1 MSAASSAF
9 AGSGY
14 GQHADPH
21 SRRSP
26 CTTVGQP
33 RRSSRISKSSAV
45 VVSMTSIRSGS
56 AVGFDRGQ
64 RLAPGAVAEQRELRI
79 AAGDAPDLVSPRL
92 RKLDGARRRG
102 RRSRAELLSL
112 ATEIDDA
119 ARIGHAGG
127 P

>member
-1 MSAASSAF
+1 
-9 AGSGY
+9 
-14 GQHADPH
+14 
-21 SRRSP
+21 
-26 CTTVGQP
+26 
-33 RRSSRISKSSAV
+33 
-45 VVSMTSIRSGS
+45 MTSIRSGS

-92 RKLDGARRRG
+92 RKPDGARRRG
-102 RRSRAELLSL
+102 RRSRAELLWL